1 MSDLNLQSK
10 LYDLIVL
17 GASGYTGKLC
27 AEYISKSLPTN
38 LKWAIAGRS
47 EEKLLAIMHELPSM
61 STDRLRPGQ
70 FPLLSSRDFLLTLE

>member
-1 MSDLNLQSK
+1 MSHLNLKPK

-27 AEYISKSLPTN
+27 VEYISKSLPTN

-47 EEKLLAIMHELPSM
+47 EEKLSAIMHELQSM
-61 STDRLRPGQ
+61 STDRLQPGQ
-70 FPLLSSRDFLLTLE
+70 FPLLISRAPL